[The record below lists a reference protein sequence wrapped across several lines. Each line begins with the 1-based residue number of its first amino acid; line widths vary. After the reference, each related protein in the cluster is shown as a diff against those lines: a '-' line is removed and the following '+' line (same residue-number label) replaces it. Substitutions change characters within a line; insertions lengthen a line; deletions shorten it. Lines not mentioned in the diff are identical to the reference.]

1 MSLVMRKY
9 KLEVFFALICL
20 SLGMISG
27 FISTADSSQWYN
39 SLNKPSITP
48 PSYVFPI
55 AWTFLYLLMGV
66 TLARIYKIRQK
77 TLLIIFSVQM
87 ILNLLWSPLFFYI
100 HNIFF
105 ALVTLIL
112 LWICIVVFICCSWK
126 KSFISLSFIPY
137 FLWVSFALFLNYN
150 IYILNIGQRL

>member
-1 MSLVMRKY
+1 MSLVMIKY
-9 KLEVFFALICL
+9 KKEIFFALICL

-39 SLNKPSITP
+39 SLNKPSLTP

-66 TLARIYKIRQK
+66 TLAGIYKINQK
-77 TLLIIFSVQM
+77 SLLIIFSLQM

-105 ALVTLIL
+105 ALVNLIA
-112 LWICIVVFICCSWK
+112 LWICIIIFIFCSWTNR
-126 KSFISLSFIPY
+126 FISLSFIPY

-150 IYILNIGQRL
+150 IYTLNIGQ